1 MPSRYLQLNSKT
13 IDSLWNRAWH
23 LWNKTSQRWCYE
35 VVWDCD
41 YHPALDVNY
50 AKIEW
55 FYDHQSMVK
64 LSFYLGIY
72 GCKWSLIV
80 LYGSKYLYQIGYNR
94 VLISFSLQPSWALLK
109 TPVKSEQCIYPKDFY
124 LSLKQFI
131 KVHTIIIDCKL
142 IVTDNH
148 FVLLSFKCILK
159 QL

>member
-1 MPSRYLQLNSKT
+1 MLWSRVRLWLSSRSGRKLRQNRMVLWSS
-13 IDSLWNRAWH
+13 IDG
-23 LWNKTSQRWCYE
+23 K
-35 VVWDCD
+35 
-41 YHPALDVNY
+41 
-50 AKIEW
+50 
-55 FYDHQSMVK
+55 VK
-64 LSFYLGIY
+64 FLSIY
-72 GCKWSLIV
+72 GCKWFLNV

-142 IVTDNH
+142 IVFDNH

-159 QL
+159 MYSQATLKRDWVWFYCWNAKNGAHKICVR

>member
-1 MPSRYLQLNSKT
+1 M
-13 IDSLWNRAWH
+13 
-23 LWNKTSQRWCYE
+23 
-35 VVWDCD
+35 WDCD

-159 QL
+159 MYSQATLKRDWVWFYCWNAKKRCSQDLYEITVIK